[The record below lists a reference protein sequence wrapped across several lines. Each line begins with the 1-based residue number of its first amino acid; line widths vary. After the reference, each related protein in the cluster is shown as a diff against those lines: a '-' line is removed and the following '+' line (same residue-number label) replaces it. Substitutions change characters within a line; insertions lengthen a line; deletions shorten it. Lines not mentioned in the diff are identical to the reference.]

1 MGFLTLII
9 EGDTGYMEGGQSGTP
24 PGDSD
29 TLESINEIKVTGRG
43 GTLLASAGTS
53 YTPLLIV
60 LPSEW

>member
-1 MGFLTLII
+1 
-9 EGDTGYMEGGQSGTP
+9 MEGGQSGTP